1 MVVDAVGPKLNWQ
14 EHRNKYLPCPFILY
28 KDKLIPWRDKIA
40 DHKHPPA
47 MKVPPPTSINQY
59 VARRLREARLDKQYC
74 QAYLATE
81 AGLCQSGY
89 SALENGKRDIALGQL
104 EKLAQVLGKGILDFL
119 PPSSG
124 PVVAK
129 PKK

>member
-1 MVVDAVGPKLNWQ
+1 
-14 EHRNKYLPCPFILY
+14 
-28 KDKLIPWRDKIA
+28 
-40 DHKHPPA
+40 
-47 MKVPPPTSINQY
+47 MKVLPPTSINQY

-74 QAYLATE
+74 QAYLAAE

-89 SALENGKRDIALGQL
+89 SDLENGKRDITLTQL
-104 EKLAQVLGKGILDFL
+104 ERLAQVLGKTIPDFV

-124 PVVAK
+124 PVAAK